1 MGDRYSDD
9 DRRNDDDRFARH
21 DPTPLSNTMDDV
33 VRALRGGTSSARS
46 MGSLFSRWTDAVGQV
61 VADHARP
68 VKLDGERLLVEVDEP
83 GWATQLRFL
92 EADVIERLRSVA
104 GLEVSR
110 FDIRVKPS

>member
-1 MGDRYSDD
+1 MS
-9 DRRNDDDRFARH
+9 N
-21 DPTPLSNTMDDV
+21 DPTPLRDTMDDV
-33 VRALRGGTSSARS
+33 VRALRGGQSSGGGSSARS
-46 MGSLFSRWTDAVGQV
+46 LGSLFSRWTDAVGQA

-68 VKLDGERLLVEVDEP
+68 VLLDGERLLVEVDEP

-110 FDIRVKPS
+110 FDIRVKPR